1 MVPAWV
7 LGWGAWLNADSQISH
22 AAATGGQKQVWNVL
36 RGTAALRC
44 FLLPFHVVWTREAT
58 GAQCCLSSLGRSLG
72 HSAPAA
78 GRGPL
83 CGPGR
88 GISKPGADATSAC
101 SAASPSRRPS
111 TCPVWG
117 AQRRRVPGPGRSP
130 REPCPDYMRRRKRT
144 KAGSLRAVLGGS
156 RTSFRDASSSSLNFR
171 VCF

>member
-1 MVPAWV
+1 MGAGAGGRGSTLTPRFLTRRRQGARASVECPARDRCSP
-7 LGWGAWLNADSQISH
+7 LLSASLSFRLD
-22 AAATGGQKQVWNVL
+22 K
-36 RGTAALRC
+36 RGD
-44 FLLPFHVVWTREAT
+44 

-88 GISKPGADATSAC
+88 GISKHGADATSAC

-130 REPCPDYMRRRKRT
+130 REPCPDYMRRRKGT
-144 KAGSLRAVLGGS
+144 KVGSPRAVLGGS
-156 RTSFRDASSSSLNFR
+156 RTSFRDTSSSSLNFR